1 MHTFIPFSIG
11 ISAAIAGTLLPGILN
26 ATTVQIATKEGKK
39 KAYQFMAGALLIIF
53 LQAYLAIFFAKI
65 IDKSPF
71 ISNIIQEIGLAIFTG
86 LTIFFLIQNKRNKLK
101 SPHLSKKKSNK
112 FLTGI
117 LLALL
122 NVFPVPFYVFVSI
135 SAAKF
140 DLFIF
145 QPSHNLA
152 LSLGVVLGTFLTF
165 RFYIHL
171 FKNKSIENNFILK
184 NINIIIAVITG
195 SIAVITFCKLVPKI
209 I

>member
-86 LTIFFLIQNKRNKLK
+86 LTIFF
-101 SPHLSKKKSNK
+101 
-112 FLTGI
+112 
-117 LLALL
+117 
-122 NVFPVPFYVFVSI
+122 
-135 SAAKF
+135 
-140 DLFIF
+140 FI
-145 QPSHNLA
+145 
-152 LSLGVVLGTFLTF
+152 
-165 RFYIHL
+165 
-171 FKNKSIENNFILK
+171 
-184 NINIIIAVITG
+184 
-195 SIAVITFCKLVPKI
+195 
-209 I
+209 